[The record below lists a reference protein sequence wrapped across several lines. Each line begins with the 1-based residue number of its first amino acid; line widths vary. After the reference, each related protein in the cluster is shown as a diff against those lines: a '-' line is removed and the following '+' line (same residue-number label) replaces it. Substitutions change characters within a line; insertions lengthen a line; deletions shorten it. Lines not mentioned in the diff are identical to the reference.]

1 MIFFAPNSRCSIITP
16 NTFHDSPAR
25 GEEKWC
31 SCFLCVAHPASF
43 CVSRPKGHRI
53 TEIYKW
59 KRALAHTRPR
69 IALLNHDAKFF
80 LLWQQKLYLKGKA
93 TLGLSRGKN
102 RALPSSLFCII
113 AKLVCASWSRYLF
126 YIFLSASTTVRSVN
140 FVSLSTKAH

>member
-1 MIFFAPNSRCSIITP
+1 MIFFAPDSRCSIITP
-16 NTFHDSPAR
+16 NTFRDSPAR

-93 TLGLSRGKN
+93 TLGLSRGKKPGSSQFLVLHN
-102 RALPSSLFCII
+102 RETRMRFLVAVPLLYFSLRFNNRPFG
-113 AKLVCASWSRYLF
+113 KLR
-126 YIFLSASTTVRSVN
+126 
-140 FVSLSTKAH
+140 